1 MQYYEIKLNSEPEII
16 FACSVES
23 HNYKNS
29 FPNRRGLLEISVC
42 EEGEIQCIYEDS
54 SRRTVVP
61 GMINIIV
68 NDLKCTMSCIAGV
81 LQRHTTVGIV
91 ADYEYKII
99 DTDDINLPEVL
110 GNLEKNRTILIPHM
124 VELGDDYEKVI
135 DVIKGIA
142 HDYTSINPCDSLYAI
157 SKWYRLAGTLTDIVI
172 RKISGKTRN
181 VSSSAIDYVN
191 TAKLYVKEHH
201 SCVISV
207 SDVASCIGI
216 SEGYLQNI
224 FKTVTGMSLIE
235 YINIYKI
242 NMVKQYA
249 KSARM
254 TLKEASDMVGIDDP
268 SYLSRLFKKVCGM
281 SFREYSSE

>member
-1 MQYYEIKLNSEPEII
+1 MQYYEIKLKSEPEII

-29 FPNRRGLLEISVC
+29 FPHTRGMLEISVC

-54 SRRTVVP
+54 NKRTVVP
-61 GMINIIV
+61 GMMNVIV
-68 NDLKCTMSCIAGV
+68 NDLKCTMSCDAGV

-91 ADYEYKII
+91 ADYEYRII
-99 DTDDINLPEVL
+99 DTGKINLSEVSE
-110 GNLEKNRTILIPHM
+110 NLRKNRTILIPYM

-142 HDYTSINPCDSLYAI
+142 HDYSSVNPGGSLYAM
-157 SKWYRLAGTLTDIVI
+157 SKWYRLVGMLTEIVI
-172 RKISGKTRN
+172 RKISGKSKN

-191 TAKLYVKEHH
+191 TAKSYVKEHY
-201 SCVISV
+201 SSVISV
-207 SDVASCIGI
+207 RDVASYIGI
-216 SEGYLQNI
+216 SEGYLQNV

-235 YINIYKI
+235 YINIYKV

-249 KSARM
+249 KSTRM

-268 SYLSRLFKKVCGM
+268 SYMSRLFKKVCGM
-281 SFREYSSE
+281 SFREYFTD